1 MTFIGIAFCVLGGLA
16 GAFFAFPFRGIRGW
30 RYECQWFVYSVAGL
44 VAFPLL
50 LGLVTCPNLF
60 GVISGAR
67 AATLAKCVGFG
78 ALWGLGG
85 LTWGLMLRYLGIG
98 LGTVVGCGLCSSVG
112 TLLPPV
118 IEGRAA
124 DLVNG
129 TAALLTLG
137 SVAVSLVGIVLI
149 GLAGTFKEGDLSEE
163 DRRKAVAD
171 FDFRKGISVAVF
183 SGLACSGLNFGLQS
197 GLPLEEPARQAG
209 VGAAWVGIPALVV
222 VLWGGFAVNLVWCL
236 CENFRNGSFRDY
248 VAPTVKASLPLN
260 FLLAA
265 SAGVVWACQSA
276 FQKIG
281 EPALG
286 DIRFV
291 SFALVMG
298 ACVMFSTLLGV
309 LLGEWRGTGPR
320 TKSTLAAGVF
330 VLLVSIGIAV
340 AAKGIQP

>member
-1 MTFIGIAFCVLGGLA
+1 MTFFGIVFCVLGGLA
-16 GAFFAFPFRGIRGW
+16 GAFFAFPFRGIKGW
-30 RYECQWFVYSVAGL
+30 RYECQWFVYSVSGL
-44 VAFPLL
+44 IVFPLL

-60 GVISGAR
+60 GVISGAK

-98 LGTVVGCGLCSSVG
+98 LGTVVGCGLCSSAG

-118 IEGRAA
+118 IEGRAG
-124 DLVNG
+124 DLVSG
-129 TAALLTLG
+129 TAALVTLG
-137 SVAVSLVGIVLI
+137 SVAVSIVGIVLI
-149 GLAGTFKEGDLSEE
+149 GLAGKFKENELSEE
-163 DRRKAVAD
+163 ERRKAVAD
-171 FDFRKGISVAVF
+171 FDFKKGISVALF

-209 VGAAWVGIPALVV
+209 AGAAWVGIPALVV

-236 CENFRNGSFRDY
+236 YENFKSGSIRDY
-248 VAPTVKASLPLN
+248 LAPTGKASVPLN

-265 SAGVVWACQSA
+265 SAGVLWASQSA
-276 FQKIG
+276 CQKIG

-309 LLGEWRGTGPR
+309 LLGEWRGTGRR
-320 TKSTLAAGVF
+320 TRLALASGIL
-330 VLLVSIGIAV
+330 VLLISIGIAV
-340 AAKGIQP
+340 AAKGIQS